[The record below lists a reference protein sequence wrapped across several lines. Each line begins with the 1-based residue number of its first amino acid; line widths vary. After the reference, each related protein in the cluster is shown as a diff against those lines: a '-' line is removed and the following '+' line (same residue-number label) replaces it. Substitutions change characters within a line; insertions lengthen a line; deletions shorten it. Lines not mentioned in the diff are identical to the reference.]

1 MRAGNLLPR
10 EDTRRREAPKPAS
23 GVVKV
28 AAVGGGVVVL
38 ALAAGFVFAS
48 RAVNTQRANL
58 QSAQA
63 QLAAT
68 PRKPNHHAHARAKVA
83 SDRDRRAVALASA
96 LSQRVSW
103 DRVLRRL
110 ALVLPDDIWLTSL
123 AGTTPITTDPLA
135 YGSIST
141 PPPSGPT
148 STPTSSSSPG
158 TASATT
164 TPPAFGAT
172 PTGLTL
178 EGYAYSQAGVARLLS
193 RLQVVPDLKNVQLK
207 TSKSMIMGGRGV
219 VQFTILSDIRNGSDA
234 A

>member
-1 MRAGNLLPR
+1 MRAVNLLPR
-10 EDTRRREAPKPAS
+10 EDTRRRETPKPAS
-23 GVVKV
+23 GAVKV

-68 PRKPNHHAHARAKVA
+68 PRKPNHNAHARAKVA
-83 SDRDRRAVALASA
+83 SDRDRRAVALATA

-110 ALVLPDDIWLTSL
+110 ALVLPDDIWLTDL
-123 AGTTPITTDPLA
+123 AGSTPVTTTAPSVTGTT
-135 YGSIST
+135 S

-148 STPTSSSSPG
+148 SGPTSGTSPG
-158 TASATT
+158 TTSASTA
-164 TPPAFGAT
+164 PPAFGAT

-178 EGYAYSQAGVARLLS
+178 DGYAYSQQAVARLLS
-193 RLQVVPDLKNVQLK
+193 RLQVSPDLKNVQLK
-207 TSKSMIMGGRGV
+207 TSKLTTLGGRNV
-219 VQFTILSDIRNGSDA
+219 VQFTIMSDIRSGSDA

>member
-1 MRAGNLLPR
+1 MRAVNLLPR
-10 EDTRRREAPKPAS
+10 EDTRSREAPKPAS

-48 RAVNTQRANL
+48 RGVNTQRANL
-58 QSAQA
+58 QSAQT
-63 QLAAT
+63 QLAVT
-68 PRKPNHHAHARAKVA
+68 PRKPSHNMRARAKVA
-83 SDRDRRAVALASA
+83 DDRDRRAVALATA

-123 AGTTPITTDPLA
+123 AGTTPVATT
-135 YGSIST
+135 
-141 PPPSGPT
+141 GPT
-148 STPTSSSSPG
+148 GTPSTSAPAPTPSSSSSSSPG
-158 TASATT
+158 TTSAPT
-164 TPPAFGAT
+164 TPSAFGAT

-193 RLQVVPDLKNVQLK
+193 RLQVVPDLKNVQLE
-207 TSKSMIMGGRGV
+207 TSKSTTMGGRGV
-219 VQFTILSDIRNGSDA
+219 VQFTILSDINYGSDA